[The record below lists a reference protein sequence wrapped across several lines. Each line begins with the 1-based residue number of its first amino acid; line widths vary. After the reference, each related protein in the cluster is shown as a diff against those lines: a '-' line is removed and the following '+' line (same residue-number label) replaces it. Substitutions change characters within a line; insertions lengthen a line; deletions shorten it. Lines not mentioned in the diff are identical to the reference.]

1 MSDSPRRA
9 FVSRRSDGEHLWSLG
24 GHFTTKLSGEQS
36 DGGFALVEAIAFR
49 STEPPLHIHTREDE
63 AWYVLDGQM
72 TLYVGDESFVVPSGT
87 FAFAPRGQ
95 AHAFTVDIE
104 PTRVL
109 VFATPAG
116 FEHFAQEL
124 GTPATGETP
133 PADLSVPSPDE
144 LGPIGERYGI
154 HVVGPPVRLRNG

>member
-95 AHAFTVDIE
+95 AHAFTVVKIKGDK
-104 PTRVL
+104 VL
-109 VFATPAG
+109 LDGNHALAGKALRFAVTVMAVRAATEEEITHRHVHG
-116 FEHFAQEL
+116 EH
-124 GTPATGETP
+124 G
-133 PADLSVPSPDE
+133 
-144 LGPIGERYGI
+144 
-154 HVVGPPVRLRNG
+154 HHH